1 MKRFFV
7 ILLWISFVFCAYSQ
21 QENMDYIEHLAP
33 VSKSFDVLR
42 PRILHSAL
50 SLSSKSEA
58 AENKQLYQLKK
69 APVLM
74 RDGVDLGVT
83 DTMLLSKMTHKEN
96 GIIKSTV
103 EITYDEY
110 GLRKTYVE
118 KAPDG
123 SIILEYK
130 YNYVV
135 GDFNYWISREIYA
148 RSPQTGINEW
158 TFVSYV
164 ERDIDSQKRLK
175 AVREYMQKNSSNG
188 AAERILESAFVY
200 DYEHSK
206 DGVEIYNARYDDN
219 GELIYELEYKWFD

>member
-21 QENMDYIEHLAP
+21 QENMDYVEHLAP

-96 GIIKSTV
+96 GII
-103 EITYDEY
+103 
-110 GLRKTYVE
+110 
-118 KAPDG
+118 
-123 SIILEYK
+123 
-130 YNYVV
+130 
-135 GDFNYWISREIYA
+135 
-148 RSPQTGINEW
+148 
-158 TFVSYV
+158 
-164 ERDIDSQKRLK
+164 
-175 AVREYMQKNSSNG
+175 
-188 AAERILESAFVY
+188 
-200 DYEHSK
+200 
-206 DGVEIYNARYDDN
+206 
-219 GELIYELEYKWFD
+219 